1 MTNEPFL
8 LLSFIFPRRF
18 QTAGSY
24 EVVGAWNGSLHK
36 ASSARNISPRFEVG
50 RRENL
55 NFSFL
60 EDNNGLDEERIKTFG
75 P

>member
-1 MTNEPFL
+1 MTNESF
-8 LLSFIFPRRF
+8 LSFFPRRF

-24 EVVGAWNGSLHK
+24 EAIGARNGSVHK

-50 RRENL
+50 RRKNL
-55 NFSFL
+55 NSSL
-60 EDNNGLDEERIKTFG
+60 LKDNNGGRRRKNKYLE